1 MTKIQK
7 FGKLISP
14 DREFDYELKVRRID
28 LNGGVDLDLQ
38 NFKVLR
44 LK

>member
-1 MTKIQK
+1 MTTNQK
-7 FGKLISP
+7 FEKLISP

-28 LNGGVDLDLQ
+28 LNGGVELNLQ
-38 NFKVLR
+38 NFKVST

>member
-7 FGKLISP
+7 FGKLISA
-14 DREFDYELKVRRID
+14 DREFDYELKVRKID
-28 LNGGVDLDLQ
+28 LNGGVDLNLQ
-38 NFKVLR
+38 NFKVST

>member
-1 MTKIQK
+1 MMKIQK

-28 LNGGVDLDLQ
+28 LNGGVDLNLQ
-38 NFKVLR
+38 NFEVST